1 MTMTATPSPNPV
13 LWRNSQFLRLWIG
26 NLISALADGAFFI
39 ALSWFIVDKTGSEAV
54 LGTTLM
60 CMSIPRL
67 LFMLVGGVAADK
79 YNRKWIMFGSI
90 LARGVVLGAF
100 GLLLLQKTGH
110 WLPYAAYLT
119 AFLFGTVDAF
129 FWPARSSVL
138 PFVVSREQLAPAN
151 SLMEIAQ
158 QISLVGGP
166 LTAALLMRLT
176 SYPATFLVMAAA
188 FFIGTLIIS
197 TLRLQPAEEID
208 TSRQTK
214 EPSFFRQIFEGILFA
229 KTIPVLMIIFGTSLV
244 VNMMFSGP
252 VNMGLP
258 LLVKQLGWDSNA
270 YSSLSTSLGV
280 GTIIGGVI
288 TGACNGFRGR
298 FLLLPFFLGLMGA
311 GILAVSFM
319 HVLPFGL
326 SMMLLVGIT
335 MAMTNIPLITYIQ
348 TIVPA
353 HMLGRVMSLLTTM
366 SIGLGPVS
374 YALCSFL
381 LETKMLEAG
390 TLLLVGGIAVGLL
403 GMSLILFRH
412 FREAEQHPLWAQQGA
427 KKQQEQE
434 KPQTTLSV

>member
-1 MTMTATPSPNPV
+1 MTAKSSPNPV
-13 LWRNSQFLRLWIG
+13 LWRNSQFVRLWIG

-39 ALSWFIVDKTGSEAV
+39 SLSWFIVDKTGSEAV

-79 YNRKWIMFGSI
+79 YSRKWIMFASI
-90 LARGVVLGAF
+90 LARGIVLGVF
-100 GLLLLQKTGH
+100 GMLLIMQETGH
-110 WLPYAAYLT
+110 WLPYSAYVT

-166 LTAALLMRLT
+166 LAAALLMRST
-176 SYPATFLVMAAA
+176 SYPATFLTMAAA
-188 FFIGTLIIS
+188 FFVGTLIIF
-197 TLRLQPAEEID
+197 TLRLQQGETI
-208 TSRQTK
+208 SRDSQTK
-214 EPSFFRQIFEGILFA
+214 AEPSFFRQIFEGILFA

-280 GTIIGGVI
+280 GTIIGGII
-288 TGACNGFRGR
+288 TGVCNGFRGR
-298 FLLLPFFLGLMGA
+298 FLLLPFLLGFMGA
-311 GILAVSFM
+311 GIVAVSFM
-319 HVLPFGL
+319 HELPFGL
-326 SMMLLVGIT
+326 SMMLIVGLT
-335 MAMTNIPLITYIQ
+335 MAMTNIPLLTYIQ
-348 TIVPA
+348 TIVPE
-353 HMLGRVMSLLTTM
+353 HMLGRVISLLTTM

-374 YALCSFL
+374 YAICSFL
-381 LETKMLEAG
+381 LQKQILEAD
-390 TLLLVGGIAVGLL
+390 TLLLVGGFAVGLL

-412 FREAEQHPLWAQQGA
+412 FRQAEQHPLWAQQGI
-427 KKQQEQE
+427 KNKQEQE
-434 KPQTTLSV
+434 PQTSLSV